1 MPVAQHEVEMLELPQ
16 ILRSCAGM
24 AGTVAVAA
32 ALLGC
37 GGQKDQTKQEGGAAA
52 GGESA
57 SADPVQEQRSA
68 SAVIERIDINN
79 DRKPDVFKHYALVD
93 EPAGDGKG
101 GRLQRKVLIRKEID
115 VNFDQRLDIV
125 EYYKGESGKEIKERE
140 EFDLDFDGRVDE
152 IRKYDNGTLIEMQ
165 LDLGFDGRIDTWMF
179 YQMTKNED
187 GKDVN
192 RLNER
197 RRDENGDG
205 VLDSW
210 EYYVKGKLQKVGRDT
225 NGDGQPDMFTRVD
238 DKK

>member
-1 MPVAQHEVEMLELPQ
+1 
-16 ILRSCAGM
+16 M
-24 AGTVAVAA
+24 AGALAVAA
-32 ALLGC
+32 ALSAC
-37 GGQKDQTKQEGGAAA
+37 GGQKDQTKQEGAA
-52 GGESA
+52 GAPGAENA
-57 SADPVQEQRSA
+57 SADPIQEQRST
-68 SAVIERIDINN
+68 SAVIERIDVNN

-93 EPAGDGKG
+93 DPAGDGKG
-101 GRLQRKVLIRKEID
+101 GRLQRKALVRKEID
-115 VNFDQRLDIV
+115 VNFDQRIDIV
-125 EYYKGESGKEIKERE
+125 EYYKGEPGKEIKERE

-152 IRKYDNGTLIEMQ
+152 VRKYDNGNLVEMQ

-205 VLDSW
+205 VVDSW
-210 EYYVKGKLQKVGRDT
+210 EYYVKGKLQKIGRDS

-238 DKK
+238 EKK